1 MRTPTGCED
10 VHDVEELLGAVDHI
24 IARRPI
30 TRAVVIKHDDSAA
43 GDGNVVVPIRDT
55 HDRRLSSDE
64 LRDAVTALPDWYLTD
79 LASGGVVEELVEGDQ
94 TSSPSVQ
101 FDVRPGG
108 DVQMLSTHDQIL
120 GGGNGQE
127 SGASTPSRSTGAK
140 EAPPIPTRRYATS
153 SPGITTLSV
162 V

>member
-1 MRTPTGCED
+1 MRTPTRCED
-10 VHDVEELLGAVDHI
+10 VHDVDELLGAVDHI

-55 HDRRLSSDE
+55 HDRRLSRDE

-120 GGGNGQE
+120 GGENGQVFVGCRFPARAE
-127 SGASTPSRSTGAK
+127 YAPQLARDATAVARELGSHGGAGRH
-140 EAPPIPTRRYATS
+140 
-153 SPGITTLSV
+153 
-162 V
+162 

>member
-120 GGGNGQE
+120 GGGMDRRVVPLRLG
-127 SGASTPSRSTGAK
+127 STGAK

>member
-10 VHDVEELLGAVDHI
+10 VDDVEELLGAVDHI

-55 HDRRLSSDE
+55 HDRRLSRDE

-79 LASGGVVEELVEGDQ
+79 PCFRWS
-94 TSSPSVQ
+94 
-101 FDVRPGG
+101 RR
-108 DVQMLSTHDQIL
+108 
-120 GGGNGQE
+120 
-127 SGASTPSRSTGAK
+127 GASRG
-140 EAPPIPTRRYATS
+140 
-153 SPGITTLSV
+153 
-162 V
+162 